1 MTTWIAL
8 FRGINVGG
16 HRRLPMKELK
26 AELEN
31 LGLTDVR
38 TYIQSGNVLFRSAE
52 SDAGAL
58 SETIASAVEKSHGF
72 RSEVLVLDLAE
83 FRAAAE
89 GSPFPMTD
97 AQAKTVHLSFLA
109 EPPAA
114 PDLAGLDAAK
124 SATEEWAL
132 KGRVLYL
139 HAPDGYAHSKLAAKA
154 QRLLGVPVTAR
165 NWRTVTKILEMS
177 QSG

>member
-38 TYIQSGNVLFRSAE
+38 TYIQCGNVLFRSAE
-52 SDAGAL
+52 SDAAAL

-83 FRAAAE
+83 FR
-89 GSPFPMTD
+89 P
-97 AQAKTVHLSFLA
+97 
-109 EPPAA
+109 
-114 PDLAGLDAAK
+114 
-124 SATEEWAL
+124 
-132 KGRVLYL
+132 R
-139 HAPDGYAHSKLAAKA
+139 
-154 QRLLGVPVTAR
+154 
-165 NWRTVTKILEMS
+165 
-177 QSG
+177 